1 MKVGILTVYDS
12 NNFGSYLQAYALK
25 KVIEEM
31 GHSVKFIKFRTEKE
45 VKKIY
50 YPSRKNLLHY
60 LKSYSFNTKKYNLFL
75 EDRKNFEEISIKDV
89 KKDTFDI
96 VIIGSDECWNVK
108 TPTFRNKCFYGIDI
122 PTEKKVAFAIS
133 CGKAVTEDFK
143 DFPDLV
149 EGIQNLNK
157 IFVRDERTQKNVKE
171 LIGKD
176 AEMVCDPTFLID
188 VKEFDKEYDVN
199 INKEYLLVY
208 SYNFTEKQKEYIK
221 KFAKEQNLLIVSA
234 CFKHSF
240 CDKCINCSPLEFC
253 KLIQNSKYVI
263 TTTFHGTIFSILNKK
278 QFISIPSG
286 QKVVDVLNKTGLI
299 KCEFK
304 ENEEEYEE
312 FKNKLL
318 EEINFDISQKNILE
332 WRNKS
337 LSILEK
343 LLKE

>member
-108 TPTFRNKCFYGIDI
+108 TQTFRNKCFYGIDI

-133 CGKAVTEDFK
+133 CGKAVTED
-143 DFPDLV
+143 LV
-149 EGIQNLNK
+149 
-157 IFVRDERTQKNVKE
+157 
-171 LIGKD
+171 
-176 AEMVCDPTFLID
+176 
-188 VKEFDKEYDVN
+188 
-199 INKEYLLVY
+199 
-208 SYNFTEKQKEYIK
+208 
-221 KFAKEQNLLIVSA
+221 
-234 CFKHSF
+234 
-240 CDKCINCSPLEFC
+240 
-253 KLIQNSKYVI
+253 
-263 TTTFHGTIFSILNKK
+263 
-278 QFISIPSG
+278 
-286 QKVVDVLNKTGLI
+286 
-299 KCEFK
+299 
-304 ENEEEYEE
+304 
-312 FKNKLL
+312 
-318 EEINFDISQKNILE
+318 
-332 WRNKS
+332 
-337 LSILEK
+337 
-343 LLKE
+343 

>member
-1 MKVGILTVYDS
+1 MRIGILTVYDS
-12 NNFGSYLQAYALK
+12 ANFGSYLQAYALK
-25 KVIEEM
+25 KVLENL
-31 GHSVKFIKFRTEKE
+31 GHKVKFIKFRNEKQLKE
-45 VKKIY
+45 VFFGSIVHPKY
-50 YPSRKNLLHY
+50 FLKNY
-60 LKSYSFNTKKYNLFL
+60 IFNYKKYKVFT
-75 EDRKNFEEISIKDV
+75 EDKSIFEEIPIQDL

-108 TPTFRNKCFYGIDI
+108 TQTFRNKCFYGIDI

-133 CGKAVTEDFK
+133 CGKSVTEDFK
-143 DFPDLV
+143 EFPDLV

-199 INKEYLLVY
+199 IDKEYLLVY

-221 KFAKEQNLLIVSA
+221 RFAKEQNLLIVSA

-304 ENEEEYEE
+304 ENEEGYEE